1 MTGLSQRFPPR
12 PAQDGW
18 PATRQRRGYVLA
30 RLLAPP
36 FSAGPQSSWRIGLAK
51 LVHWLED
58 QPGDTWQDR
67 WVASGADAAGNLAW
81 RELAA
86 SWLRAAGW
94 ASGNPGTDFIAL
106 GRADPR

>member
-36 FSAGPQSSWRIGLAK
+36 FTAPGLAVQ
-51 LVHWLED
+51 LADRPD
-58 QPGDTWQDR
+58 Q
-67 WVASGADAAGNLAW
+67 AGALA
-81 RELAA
+81 
-86 SWLRAAGW
+86 
-94 ASGNPGTDFIAL
+94 
-106 GRADPR
+106 